1 LSKNS
6 EMTNFKW
13 TQSTCSYC

>member
-6 EMTNFKW
+6 EMTNFKR
-13 TQSTCSYC
+13 TRSTCSY

>member
-13 TQSTCSYC
+13 TQSTCYC